1 METKLKAAL
10 AAIWADIVDTYK
22 RVKVFLLAILG
33 IVIYF
38 EWERIKAALIL
49 YAGKKQIQSDQKQD
63 QVLAQKEASDN
74 QQADALVQ
82 KAQNEENPGDD
93 WYENK

>member
-1 METKLKAAL
+1 MWAKVKTVAATVWADFCDTWKRIKVFAIAVG
-10 AAIWADIVDTYK
+10 AAI
-22 RVKVFLLAILG
+22 L
-33 IVIYF
+33 YF
-38 EWERIKAALIL
+38 EWEKVKAALIL
-49 YAGKKQIQSDQKQD
+49 YAGKKEIQSDQKQD

-82 KAQNEENPGDD
+82 KAQNEKNPGDD